1 MELRRVTLDNTIKAN
16 ANMAAIDGST
26 HKLVFLSVLG
36 YDAAIKKLVK
46 EINRKNSIYVERF
59 GNYSTGYKEYD
70 VKRHKD
76 SLTDYGHAII
86 SMKDS
91 AEVSDSGVV
100 SLRAYVYAELTAEE
114 FDLGEASYR
123 GGDIPDQLKQLIID
137 KLIKHMP
144 IAIIDEWREYVVR
157 KVFDN
162 RYVDEI
168 RVFKG
173 EDDKLRVF
181 KISIN
186 SNELANIIQNGLQ
199 EKEISIMGTNTVS
212 EEMEEVTGMDSYLNA
227 FSVPTAN
234 KLEQLFTPK
243 FTPGQ
248 SEYNENLQTLI
259 DYVSWKGIDLYEPQK
274 IVIQSTS
281 NNLDKNNVSFIIARP
296 GSGKTLMGSSVVYAN
311 AKKPNTTN
319 IVLCPGHLVEKW
331 ASEINT
337 YIPLSEAV
345 IVDDFHHFKQLESK
359 INDKRRR
366 KHLFLI
372 MSTST
377 AKTSYEKRPAV
388 IWSSSKN
395 AYCCPSCGQKLRK
408 REFRGTGRNRY
419 EYYRDLTEL
428 DFTKEY
434 AHNQVCDREVRFWN
448 KDSRKW
454 ETRPCNERLWTPFM
468 KEEGGGN
475 WIRLPRSQGWIEKKH
490 MNKLF
495 DELVVRNDL
504 DRNESRLLAALSE
517 AIQTEEDGT
526 TIVRAPRKFSLA
538 NYIRRFYKGKIDYL
552 LADEL
557 HQYKGGNSQQ
567 GQAFGDLVNA
577 SRKIIGLTG
586 TLLNGYAD
594 SLFYI
599 LYRTYPQIM
608 RAEGFDYSDEREFA
622 RQFGVVRNTNRF
634 NMNAAGNP
642 TSRIGNSKE
651 KFLPGVSPLVFTKFL
666 LENAVFLN
674 LEDISDS
681 LPNYEEVPISVQMD
695 DDLRQAYEELERE
708 LRSHLGWGNSGSKI
722 MGSML
727 QALSAYPDMPYNQPA
742 VIHPDT
748 GETVVTLND
757 LPIIDRSKERET
769 VRLCRER
776 VAAGDKVLLYYH
788 WTNRTNVAERMS
800 DLLEEAGLRVT
811 VLDSTSASS
820 RDREAW
826 IKERTPETDVLICN
840 PALVET
846 GLDLLDYTSI
856 IFYQVGYNIFTMR
869 QASKR
874 SYRLNQTKDVKVYF
888 VYYEDTV
895 QEQALSLMATKLQ
908 ASQAIE
914 GDFSEEGLHAMSNNE
929 DLLTQIANSVV
940 KNIKHTVDIDVF
952 AGTKERTVHTNLD
965 EDNLPFDSIFEE
977 APDAKR
983 EVVAKFVDEKPV
995 IRIEFNT
1002 YSMKDS
1008 ISAKPKKR
1016 SRKKAAKVT
1025 AIQSNTLQLRE
1036 MLRNKKTHIA
1046 NLL

>member
-1 MELRRVTLDNTIKAN
+1 MELRRVTVDNTIKAN
-16 ANMAAIDGST
+16 ANMAAFDGVT

-46 EINRKNSIYVERF
+46 EINRKTTVYVERF
-59 GNYSTGYKEYD
+59 GNYGTGYKEYD

-76 SLTDYGHAII
+76 QATDYGHTVI
-86 SMKDS
+86 SIKDQVD
-91 AEVSDSGVV
+91 VSESGVV
-100 SLRAYVYAELTAEE
+100 SLRGYVYAELTAEE
-114 FDLGEASYR
+114 FNLRAATHERGEIHEDL
-123 GGDIPDQLKQLIID
+123 INLVHD
-137 KLIKHMP
+137 KLSQHMP
-144 IAIIDEWREYVVR
+144 VAIIEEWKDYVVEQ
-157 KVFDN
+157 VFRN
-162 RYVDEI
+162 RLVDEI
-168 RVFKG
+168 RVFKD
-173 EDDKLRVF
+173 ENDKLRVF
-181 KISIN
+181 KVSID
-186 SNELANIIQNGLQ
+186 SNQLSNIIQNGLQ
-199 EKEISIMGTNTVS
+199 RREISIMGTNTVS
-212 EEMEEVTGMDSYLNA
+212 EEMAEVTGMDSYLNA

-234 KLEQLFTPK
+234 KLEDLFTPK
-243 FTPGQ
+243 FIPGQ
-248 SEYNENLQTLI
+248 SEYNENMQTFI
-259 DYVSWKGIDLYEPQK
+259 DYAEYKGISLYEPQK
-274 IVIQSTS
+274 IVVQSTS

-296 GSGKTLMGSSVVYAN
+296 GSGKTIMGAAAVYAN

-331 ASEINT
+331 AAEIT
-337 YIPLSEAV
+337 KYTPLSEAIV
-345 IVDDFHHFKQLESK
+345 VDDFAHFKSLEPK
-359 INDKRRR
+359 INDRRRR
-366 KHLFLI
+366 KHLFLVI
-372 MSTST
+372 STST
-377 AKTSYEKRPAV
+377 AKTTYEKRPAV
-388 IWSSSKN
+388 IWSSAKKS
-395 AYCCPSCGQKLRK
+395 YCCPKCGQKLLK
-408 REFRGTGRNRY
+408 KEFAGTGRNRY

-434 AHNQVCDREVRFWN
+434 AFNQVCDREVRYWN
-448 KDSRKW
+448 KESRRW
-454 ETRPCNERLWTPFM
+454 DTRPCHEPLWTPFM
-468 KEEGGGN
+468 KEEGGDR
-475 WIRLPRSQGWIEKKH
+475 WIRLPRSQGWIEKIH

-495 DELVVRNDL
+495 DELVVRTDL
-504 DRNESRLLAALSE
+504 DRNESRLLSALSE

-526 TIVRAPRKFSLA
+526 TIVRAPRKYSLA

-567 GQAFGDLVNA
+567 GQAFGDLVNSA
-577 SRKIIGLTG
+577 RKIIGLTG

-599 LYRTYPQIM
+599 LYRTYPQLM
-608 RAEGFDYSDEREFA
+608 KAEGFDYNDEKEFA
-622 RQFGVVRNTNRF
+622 RTFGVVRSMNRF

-642 TSRIGNSKE
+642 TTRVGSGSE

-674 LEDISDS
+674 LEDISDD
-681 LPNYEEVPISVQMD
+681 LPNYEEILIAVAMD
-695 DDLRQAYEELERE
+695 EDLQQAYEELERE
-708 LRSHLGWGNSGSKI
+708 LRSNIGWGSGGSKI

-727 QALSAYPDMPYNQPA
+727 QALSAYPDMPYDQPA

-748 GETVVTLND
+748 GQTVVTLND
-757 LPIIDRSKERET
+757 LPVFERTKETET

-788 WTNRTNVAERMS
+788 WTNRTNVAERMTE
-800 DLLEEAGLRVT
+800 LLEAAGLRVT
-811 VLDSTSASS
+811 VLSSNSSST

-840 PALVET
+840 PTLVET

-888 VYYEDTV
+888 VYYQDTV

-952 AGTKERTVHTNLD
+952 AGTKERTIHTDLD
-965 EDNLPFDSIFEE
+965 TENMPFDTIFSEV
-977 APDAKR
+977 PDAKR
-983 EVVAKFVDEKPV
+983 EVVAEFIDNKV
-995 IRIEFNT
+995 IRIEFRT
-1002 YSMKDS
+1002 YSLKDS
-1008 ISAKPKKR
+1008 LVNKTKKC
-1016 SRKKAAKVT
+1016 KKKKIAAQVT
-1025 AIQSNTLQLRE
+1025 ATQSNTNKLMF
-1036 MLRNKKTHIA
+1036 MLRNKQTHIA